1 MIIVLR
7 PDATESQVNH
17 IIEKVSSLGLTPH
30 VSKGTQRTI
39 IGVIGPEDILRVTP
53 LEVYPGVRPEYISA
67 VEPDALAPV
76 ETVGAGCLMLVAARV
91 GSTRL
96 IDNVVFGEGIP

>member
-1 MIIVLR
+1 
-7 PDATESQVNH
+7 
-17 IIEKVSSLGLTPH
+17 
-30 VSKGTQRTI
+30 
-39 IGVIGPEDILRVTP
+39 
-53 LEVYPGVRPEYISA
+53 VRPEYISA
-67 VEPDALAPV
+67 VEPDVLAPV